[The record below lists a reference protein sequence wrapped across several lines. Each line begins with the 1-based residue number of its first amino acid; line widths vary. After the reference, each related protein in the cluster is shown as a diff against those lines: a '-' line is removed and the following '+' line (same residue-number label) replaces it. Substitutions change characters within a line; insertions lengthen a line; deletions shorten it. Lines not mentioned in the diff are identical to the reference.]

1 MDMNYFFRFNFII
14 LSVIPILLIL
24 SFNVGEIPLSDI
36 ILPLIVSVT
45 VAGIIFLIFKLKFG
59 SNKAGLIISL
69 FLITYII
76 YGNFHSYVNEILKI
90 ESIFTSAS
98 FLITTFLLIS
108 LFSIY
113 MIIRKNIYNEFNK
126 IFTIFSITLVI
137 ILLPNIFVFYSDE
150 SSYDSNSNLNI
161 DLDIK
166 MSDKPNVFLLIADEH
181 AGTIQLDFDFNY
193 FPKNLYDKLEIRNFK
208 IVKNA
213 ISNYPNT
220 AFSVASFMNMDYLDF
235 IPKIVGEQSK
245 SMLYTYDIRNDNLV
259 MKIFKENGYKVFSY
273 YAGMGAIGTSTNVD
287 AKLCAPFNI
296 NNDLKQKYF
305 QKFIPF
311 TFLNNILLHNPMIE
325 KLDCIENSIKNF
337 DESGQPIFAMI
348 QIRLPHDPYT
358 FDSQGN
364 VNEVLHNAGT
374 PESKS
379 AYFEQLIYSEKVFLD
394 IIDNIQI
401 NNPNSVI
408 LFISDHGWRE
418 QIDWK
423 NRDNENIIRGHNV
436 IITAFLPDSDYEFP
450 ETFSLVNL
458 FRLVFNQY
466 SITEIELLDDRT
478 IWYDGSQP
486 NIHYDTTEQL
496 LPFIENYEFKN

>member
-1 MDMNYFFRFNFII
+1 MNYFFRFNFII

-24 SFNVGEIPLSDI
+24 SFNVGEIPLNDI
-36 ILPLIVSVT
+36 IFPLIVSVT

-59 SNKAGLIISL
+59 SNKAGLVISL
-69 FLITYII
+69 FLITFLIF
-76 YGNFHSYVNEILKI
+76 GNFQAYVNDILKI
-90 ESIFTSAS
+90 DSIFTSTT
-98 FLITTFLLIS
+98 FLVITFLLIS
-108 LFSIY
+108 LLSIY
-113 MIIRKNIYNEFNK
+113 MIIRKNFYNEFNK
-126 IFTIFSITLVI
+126 IFTVFSITLVI
-137 ILLPNIFVFYSDE
+137 ILLPNMLVFYSDE

-166 MSDKPNVFLLIADEH
+166 MKDKPNVFLLIADEYG
-181 AGTIQLDFDFNY
+181 GTIQLDSDFNY
-193 FPKNLYDKLEIRNFK
+193 FPKNFYDELEIRNFK
-208 IVKNA
+208 IVHNG

-220 AFSVASFMNMDYLDF
+220 AFSVTSFLNMDYLDF

-245 SMLYTYDIRNDNLV
+245 SMLYTFDLRNDNLA

-273 YAGMGAIGTSTNVD
+273 YAGMGAVGTSTNVD

-296 NNDLKQKYF
+296 NNDLKKNYF
-305 QKFIPF
+305 EKFIPF
-311 TFLNNILLHNPMIE
+311 TFLNNALLHNPMIE
-325 KLDCIENSIKNF
+325 KLDCIENSIKSF

-364 VNEVLHNAGT
+364 VNEVLHSAGT

-379 AYFEQLIYSEKVFLD
+379 AYFEQLLYSEKVFLD

-418 QIDWK
+418 EIDWE
-423 NRDNENIIRGHNV
+423 NRDNENTIRGHNV
-436 IITAFLPDSDYEFP
+436 LIASFLPDSNYEFP
-450 ETFSLVNL
+450 ERFSLVNL
-458 FRLVFNQY
+458 FRLLFNQY
-466 SITEIELLDDRT
+466 SNTEIELLDDRT
-478 IWYDGSQP
+478 IWYDPSKP
-486 NIHYDTTEQL
+486 NIHYDITEQL
-496 LPFIENYEFKN
+496 LPFIENYELKN